1 MKDRPCSDL
10 QFCSILLFAGSPFLQ
25 SYCIPKELNSL
36 GDTDG
41 IARKTWG
48 MDAEFKGSYW
58 TRMRRSVMVE
68 LVRCRTSSKL
78 RGLRH
83 AKQGPPSFSCGRH
96 CDPHRLRWWPAQLWE
111 LPNSCWRRF
120 LKRSRKERLG
130 RVCLSFCVVF
140 QLEKFLNKQHTSCIA
155 LEKLKA

>member
-10 QFCSILLFAGSPFLQ
+10 QFCSILLFAGTPFLQ

-83 AKQGPPSFSCGRH
+83 ARFPIFLMWAP
-96 CDPHRLRWWPAQLWE
+96 CDPYTTMVPRTAAQLWE

-120 LKRSRKERLG
+120 KKPRRAA
-130 RVCLSFCVVF
+130 SFF
-140 QLEKFLNKQHTSCIA
+140 SFLFFLLEHLVAFSL
-155 LEKLKA
+155 